1 MIGVAVE
8 ACAKPGYRGAVRPYS
23 IILVVAGCLV
33 TALLTLASTVAHGP
47 QLIADLELRSQKV
60 LAGTGLHA
68 SFHDRRGWLTRH
80 PMLLGGSELDDRAR
94 ARAATALAAL
104 PGVGGVRW
112 QVTRARTK
120 LASEA
125 GVPASLHCEQDVEG
139 ILKAR
144 TIRFAEA
151 SAALDPASNEL
162 LDEVA
167 TALRPCVGGI
177 IAITGHTDAGGDPRR
192 NVALSL
198 SRAQAVRAA
207 LVGRGIPADGL
218 RAQGLGAERPVEGLD
233 PADAAN
239 RRIEFSVISSVPLH
253 PTPVDTPGPG

>member
-1 MIGVAVE
+1 M
-8 ACAKPGYRGAVRPYS
+8 RPYS
-23 IILVVAGCLV
+23 ITLVIAGALV
-33 TALLTLASTVAHGP
+33 TAVLSLASTVAQGP
-47 QLIADLELRSQKV
+47 QLIARLEKASQQA
-60 LAGTGLHA
+60 LAGTGIRA
-68 SFHDRRGWLTRH
+68 IYVDRYGSLTRH
-80 PMLLGGSELDDRAR
+80 PMLFGGSALSDAAR
-94 ARAATALAAL
+94 ARAAGAVAAL

-112 QVTRARTK
+112 QVIRTRNA

-125 GVPASLHCEQDVEG
+125 SVPTSLHCQQDVEG

-151 SAALDPASNEL
+151 SAALDPASSEV

-167 TALRPCVGGI
+167 AALAPCLGSI
-177 IAITGHTDAGGDPRR
+177 IAVTGHTDAGGDPRG

-198 SRAQAVRAA
+198 ARAEAVRTA

-218 RAQGLGAERPVEGLD
+218 RAQGLGADRPVEGLE
-233 PADAAN
+233 PIDAAN
-239 RRIEFSVISSVPLH
+239 RRIEFSVITSVPLQ